1 MKQHLTK
8 ILIVGLV
15 VVMLGIY
22 IDTPKTSPGFSGD
35 GATGQG
41 LLYAG
46 KYIGLGIVL
55 AGACIGLGLAARKGG
70 DE

>member
-1 MKQHLTK
+1 MKNLTK

-15 VVMLGIY
+15 VVMLGTY
-22 IDTPKTSPGFSGD
+22 IDTPKTAPGD
-35 GATGQG
+35 WDTGQC

-46 KYIGLGIVL
+46 KYIGLGFAV

>member
-1 MKQHLTK
+1 MKHITK

-15 VVMLGIY
+15 VVMLGTY
-22 IDTPKTSPGFSGD
+22 IDTPKTESD
-35 GATGQG
+35 GS
-41 LLYAG
+41 
-46 KYIGLGIVL
+46 KSIGLGIAI